1 MTAILFLKTHVDA
14 YTRADGVH
22 VRAHDRRPMYVS
34 RKVLNGDEVH
44 DWAVR
49 QGFKHVVPPDKMHL
63 TVAYSRAPVHHE
75 SVGPDQGTLM
85 ASPLRLGRL
94 GDEGAHVLHV
104 DHPRLQARFD
114 HMMSLGA
121 SWDHDGGKHYK
132 PHITISYKPQGADL
146 THLPPFDGEVH
157 LGPEVVE
164 DLKSGW
170 GGALVT
176 KSMALFTKS
185 RVGAYMRNGKLV
197 NLGGYEGRQARAV
210 PAAAGQM
217 TLFTAEE
224 APPPPAKPNPFK
236 GKDPVLDT
244 PDLFTG
250 CTRREDP
257 TESPGDL
264 AAEHRRLVAVLRS
277 PSHADDK
284 VEADRQAAELKK
296 YESQAGEAA
305 PEQKES
311 DKLLRRPRANGTEF
325 GTLYHGTPLPFDEFR
340 DPTAGRTD
348 RGAGYDHQG
357 PGVYLTTDPHG
368 YGRFFARES
377 GAKLALRLLVDGKK
391 EEAAKV
397 GDGNG
402 HVLHVKL
409 KPDARIL
416 HLEDAPAHVRSLF
429 DNSVGNPKVAAELR
443 EAVTGLGYDGLAF
456 EEPNSPEGWHTKSG
470 AKTVVAYNHK
480 ATQIEGH
487 RPAEDYHLP
496 EAHPYWSGKSGPD
509 PDGKHP
515 LAVAHRRLLRHQS
528 KYAEAHAKGDEK
540 ETGFRRMLLEQSRDS
555 LGKLSAA
562 FAAFHA
568 TGDGT
573 ELSDKEGKRHAV
585 LLPDASEPGKYRYQM
600 FDDRGFSAHSTHDTP
615 EDAVADAVSA
625 GFHVPNP
632 GVLDRLAGT
641 DEWAHGMAV
650 NAVMQAHNSGQIDW
664 RTAMDRIKAL
674 ADEREAKRAG
684 ATAPPAAAEPADD
697 HPSKPRRSLL
707 NLVPEDRRAEWMDL
721 HLQQHE
727 LHHYELGQSRERLE
741 RARGPMRRA
750 ESKMREAEAVAR
762 EVRKGGDLP
771 GTDERVRDADAAV
784 ARHRAEFEK
793 HRAKVDSEAAMHQSL
808 YERVAKLGR
817 QKESIA
823 SATGDMDIDWASMK
837 KRTDEEQRKYE
848 ASQLKAYRDYYKRQ
862 AQPLAKAWDWLGTEP
877 ALGQRSILFLRG

>member
-75 SVGPDQGTLM
+75 SVEPDQGTLM
-85 ASPLRLGRL
+85 AAPLHLGRL

-250 CTRREDP
+250 RTRREEP
-257 TESPGDL
+257 TEGAADL

-284 VEADRQAAELKK
+284 AEADRQEKELKGYEEQAAAE
-296 YESQAGEAA
+296 AG
-305 PEQKES
+305 QKES
-311 DKLLRRPRANGTEF
+311 DKLLRRPKANGADF
-325 GTLYHGTPLPFDEFR
+325 GMLYHGTPLPFDEFR
-340 DPTAGRTD
+340 DPTDGGRD

-357 PGVYLTTDPHG
+357 PGVYLTDDPHG

-377 GAKLALRLLVDGKK
+377 GAKLALRMMVDGKK
-391 EEAAKV
+391 KEAEKIS
-397 GDGNG
+397 DGNG

-409 KPDARIL
+409 SPDARIL
-416 HLEDAPAHVRSLF
+416 HLQDAPAHVRSLF
-429 DNSVGNPKVAAELR
+429 DHSVGNPDVAKELR
-443 EAVTGLGYDGLAF
+443 ETVTKLGYDGLAF
-456 EEPNSPEGWHTKSG
+456 EEPNHPEGWQTKAG
-470 AKTVVAYNHK
+470 AKTVVVYNHE
-480 ATQIEGH
+480 ATKIEGH
-487 RPAEDYHLP
+487 RPGEDYDLP
-496 EAHPYWSGKSGPD
+496 SEHPYWGGKAGPD
-509 PDGKHP
+509 PDAKHP
-515 LAVAHRRLLRHQS
+515 LAEAHRKFVRARD
-528 KYAEAHAKGDEK
+528 KYAAAHRGGDEK
-540 ETGFRRMLLEQSRDS
+540 EIGFRRMILEQTSERS
-555 LGKLSAA
+555 KKLGDA
-562 FAAFHA
+562 FRAFHE

-573 ELSDKEGKRHAV
+573 ELSDKDGKRHAV
-585 LLPDASEPGKYRYQM
+585 LLPDASNPGKYRYQM

-625 GFHVPNP
+625 GYHVPNP

-664 RTAMDRIKAL
+664 RTAMDRIKDL
-674 ADEREAKRAG
+674 VDERDAKK
-684 ATAPPAAAEPADD
+684 AAAAPAPEPEHVDD
-697 HPSKPRRSLL
+697 HPSKPTRSLL
-707 NLVPEDRRAEWMDL
+707 NLVPEDRRDEWMGL
-721 HLQQHE
+721 HRQQHE
-727 LHHYELGQSRERLE
+727 LHHYDLGQSRERLE

-823 SATGDMDIDWASMK
+823 SATGDMNIDWASMK

-877 ALGQRSILFLRG
+877 VLGQQSILFLRG